1 MLDSPAV
8 IALLLAFLSADL
20 SLPAGPAAR
29 VWAKVESTTAA
40 AELPPRCA
48 AAAYPRHW
56 DSEQGWRAWAERLG
70 ELRTGAAPDP
80 ARSAE
85 LALSALSQGRG
96 EDAWHHFASLSGHP
110 EWANSVAPY
119 LVVGGPSFTLD
130 DGALFAPAL
139 PPLSG
144 PPSERVLG
152 TGRLEPREWWLRG
165 IEIGKARVDVQFAVE
180 NTGLK
185 LVFHHLG
192 GGDARLRVVFPEP
205 LDMEFGSVYV
215 DWEREPQAGGEHE
228 VLIAPE
234 VPILEVFASLKPVQ
248 RRWPT
253 ALPPELDARAKE
265 RGFEVLV
272 SDADAVKPRATGLA
286 LALAAATGFSA
297 RVVPASKLPAAGEP
311 RGIALE
317 FAHGQERAR
326 KLRGVLSALEQY
338 AQVR

>member
-1 MLDSPAV
+1 VVESVDV
-8 IALLLAFLSADL
+8 LAFLFVLLTADL

-29 VWAKVESTTAA
+29 AWARVEPGNPAI
-40 AELPPRCA
+40 ELPARCA
-48 AAAYPRHW
+48 SAAYPRHW

-70 ELRTGAAPDP
+70 ELRASAAPDP

-96 EDAWHHFASLSGHP
+96 EDAWHHFSALSGHP
-110 EWANSVAPY
+110 EWCKALAPY
-119 LVVGGPSFTLD
+119 LVVGGPRFSLD

-144 PPSERVLG
+144 PPNERILG

-180 NTGLK
+180 TTGLK

-265 RGFEVLV
+265 RGFEILV
-272 SDADAVKPRATGLA
+272 GDADATKPRASGLA
-286 LALAAATGFSA
+286 LALTAATGLSA
-297 RVVPASKLPAAGEP
+297 RVVPASKLPAPGEP

-317 FAHGQERAR
+317 FAHGPERAR

-338 AQVR
+338 AQLR